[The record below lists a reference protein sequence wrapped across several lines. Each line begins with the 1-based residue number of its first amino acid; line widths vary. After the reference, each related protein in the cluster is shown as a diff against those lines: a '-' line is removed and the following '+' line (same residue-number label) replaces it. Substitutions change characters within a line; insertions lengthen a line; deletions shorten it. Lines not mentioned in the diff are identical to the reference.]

1 MIFSY
6 KILQNG
12 PRTQTDNF
20 YIGKTWKKVSLSG
33 LESFLRWPTNFNC
46 LFRLQLVEE
55 TCSDTGQHL
64 MLRREKS
71 FPQESEPKL
80 CKISGK
86 NASKQSKA
94 INRYFE
100 INDQSINEF
109 DKITLMNQIK
119 QDYIRR
125 HVLNSSP
132 KSDGNSSPHHSL
144 SVFSPSV
151 LFPVTTNSNLSR
163 RKQMMLEQ
171 SKLNEEAASSCLY
184 FFPSRKKEQAKLKK
198 QAKEEKGK
206 VRTVKS
212 IMKIDQGNTSNLILN
227 SEQFIQ
233 PPRLKTPLVL
243 PPIHKS
249 DLPQRFDKITL
260 HDQSQ
265 AIVACDKSSNQCS
278 LNLRKGQELR
288 LSAYKR
294 PMMLSIKNEFFK

>member
-1 MIFSY
+1 M
-6 KILQNG
+6 
-12 PRTQTDNF
+12 
-20 YIGKTWKKVSLSG
+20 
-33 LESFLRWPTNFNC
+33 
-46 LFRLQLVEE
+46 
-55 TCSDTGQHL
+55 
-64 MLRREKS
+64 
-71 FPQESEPKL
+71 
-80 CKISGK
+80 
-86 NASKQSKA
+86 
-94 INRYFE
+94 NRYFE
-100 INDQSINEF
+100 LNDQF

-119 QDYIRR
+119 QDYIRK

-132 KSDGNSSPHHSL
+132 KSDGNSSPHHQL
-144 SVFSPSV
+144 AIYSPSV

-171 SKLNEEAASSCLY
+171 NKLNDEAASSCLY

-198 QAKEEKGK
+198 QASQQKEEKGK

-227 SEQFIQ
+227 SEQIIQ

-243 PPIHKS
+243 PPIHKN

-260 HDQSQ
+260 HDQNQ

-288 LSAYKR
+288 LSAFKR
-294 PMMLSIKNEFFK
+294 PMMLSIKNEFFKWQTK